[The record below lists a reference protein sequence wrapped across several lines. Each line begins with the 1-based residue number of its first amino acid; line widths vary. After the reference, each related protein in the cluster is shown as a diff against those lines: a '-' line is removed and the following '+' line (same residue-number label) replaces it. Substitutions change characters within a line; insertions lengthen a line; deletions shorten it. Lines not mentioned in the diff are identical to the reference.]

1 MNASSCVNVDV
12 VVGVDMVSSLV
23 VEQIFLGRRGQGCHG
38 LLFFHRNDSAVRKRR
53 LWKLPRGCMVS
64 PLLNV
69 LPGFRPAQSTG
80 SMLTVNIE
88 LPGKLLL
95 LVFV

>member
-1 MNASSCVNVDV
+1 MNASSCVNVV
-12 VVGVDMVSSLV
+12 VVVVVDMVSSLV
-23 VEQIFLGRRGQGCHG
+23 VEQILLGRRGQACHG
-38 LLFFHRNDSAVRKRR
+38 LLFFHRNDGAVRKRR
-53 LWKLPRGCMVS
+53 LRKLSRGCLVS
-64 PLLNV
+64 PPLNV

-88 LPGKLLL
+88 LPGNFL